1 MTSVH
6 ELSIATAIVEQADEV
21 ARSHGT
27 GTVSAVNVRVGE
39 LSGVVP
45 AALTFAFEVARTGT
59 ALEAADLHVEEVAAI
74 AYCGP
79 CAREFAVGVPPM
91 FWCPRCDMPSQGLR
105 SGRELEI
112 TGMAFAEATH

>member
-1 MTSVH
+1 MTTVH

-21 ARSHGT
+21 ARNHGPNA
-27 GTVSAVNVRVGE
+27 VSTVNVRVGE

-45 AALTFAFEVARTGT
+45 AALEFAFEVARGGT
-59 ALEAADLHVEEVAAI
+59 ALAAADLVVEEVAAV

-79 CAREFAVGVPPM
+79 CAEEFAVGVPPF
-91 FWCPRCDMPSQGLR
+91 FWCPRCDRPSQGLR

-112 TGMAFAEATH
+112 TGVDFAEASG